1 MLHPPPY
8 GRCHLSDT
16 PSRVDS
22 FAPQLF
28 FTVMCRLPVHT
39 ALNSLYPH
47 GSSDKYEC
55 PATTRSS
62 IMFVLAEPDVPHLD
76 RSVKIEFC
84 WLVPLP
90 DMRGLVF
97 DQGLNSP

>member
-1 MLHPPPY
+1 
-8 GRCHLSDT
+8 
-16 PSRVDS
+16 
-22 FAPQLF
+22 
-28 FTVMCRLPVHT
+28 
-39 ALNSLYPH
+39 
-47 GSSDKYEC
+47 
-55 PATTRSS
+55 
-62 IMFVLAEPDVPHLD
+62 MFVLAEPDVPHLD